1 MERYIYKKVEEDF
14 IDKLRVK
21 LEELEGEIDKLL
33 RIEGKT
39 YNNFFNEME
48 ILEEELSKMIQ
59 PISNENSTYITD
71 IGKKLYKEFIPIM
84 NEHASKI
91 NQNEEI
97 AGAIMEI
104 YEREDLDPVK
114 RRILEKK
121 ILEFRSNG
129 IGIEEEK
136 KKRIKEI
143 NLELSKLSNEFSQ
156 NVTDATNAYEL
167 IVEDEGVIDEMPNT
181 DKLSAQVEEGRWKFT
196 LHGPSYISF
205 MTYCRDRK
213 LRREMYRAYVTRA
226 PQNEEIAERVLKLRR
241 EKANILGYENYR
253 EFSVASKTADSGEEV
268 IEFLKKLGEEALPTA
283 KKEVEELYKLAT
295 DLGYEGVE
303 YYDTAY
309 LGRKLK
315 ERKYNF
321 DSSEVKP
328 YFELERVVKGMF
340 EFLEE
345 LFNLKFKK
353 QEDAELWSEKAQ
365 AYEVTR
371 GEEELGCLLI
381 DLETSETKRGGA
393 WANSLQRS
401 YLRADGTRELS
412 IGKISCNFPR
422 SREGVPSLL
431 SQDNVVTL
439 FHEMGHALHNIT
451 SAVDE
456 VSAAGFAGTEWD
468 VVEYPSQWFQE
479 FANNS
484 FILKRFAKHY
494 ITGEVI
500 SDELLERMFESQ
512 KFGEGMAINR
522 QIEFGLFDMLIHD
535 TTETREEIQ
544 RKLDGVRELV
554 APLKTP
560 EYNKFQNQFSHIFA
574 GGYAAG
580 YYSYKWAEVLSADSY
595 TEMTK
600 GGRVDRE
607 LANNFYDKILSRGG
621 SKNMKES
628 FVEVHKRQPD
638 GRALLKLVG
647 II

>member
-1 MERYIYKKVEEDF
+1 MERFIYRKVEEDF
-14 IDKLRVK
+14 IDRLKVK
-21 LEELEGEIDKLL
+21 IEEVEGEIEKLL
-33 RIEGKT
+33 RIEEKS

-48 ILEEELSKMIQ
+48 LLEEELSKMVQ
-59 PISNENSTYITD
+59 PISNENSTYITEL
-71 IGKKLYKEFIPIM
+71 GKKLYMEFIPIM
-84 NEHASKI
+84 NEYASKI

-97 AGAIMEI
+97 ARAIMDI
-104 YEREDLDPVK
+104 YEDEELDTVK
-114 RRILEKK
+114 KRILEKK
-121 ILEFRSNG
+121 ILEFKSNG

-136 KKRIKEI
+136 KRRIKKI

-167 IVEDEGVIDEMPNT
+167 IVEDEGVIEEMPHT
-181 DKLSAQVEEGRWKFT
+181 DKVTAQVEAGKWRFT

-205 MTYCRDRK
+205 MTYCSDRE

-226 PQNEEIAERVLKLRR
+226 PQNEGIAERVLRLRR
-241 EKANILGYENYR
+241 EKANILGYKNYR

-268 IEFLKKLGEEALPTA
+268 IEFLRKLGSEALPTA
-283 KKEVEELYKLAT
+283 QREVEELQRMAD
-295 DLGYEGVE
+295 DLGYESIE
-303 YYDTAY
+303 YYDTAF
-309 LGRKLK
+309 LARKLK
-315 ERKYNF
+315 EMRYNF
-321 DSSEVKP
+321 DPSEVKP
-328 YFELERVVKGMF
+328 YFEMGRVVRGMF
-340 EFLEE
+340 DFLEE
-345 LFNLKFKK
+345 LFDLKFKK
-353 QEDAELWSEKAQ
+353 QEDAQLWSDKAE

-371 GEEELGCLLI
+371 KGADLGLLLL

-393 WANSLQRS
+393 WANSWQRS
-401 YLRADGTRELS
+401 YLKADGTRELN
-412 IGKISCNFPR
+412 IGKVTCNFPV

-451 SAVDE
+451 SSVDE

-479 FANNS
+479 FANNKG
-484 FILKRFAKHY
+484 ILKRFAKHY
-494 ITGEVI
+494 VTEEVI
-500 SDELLERMFESQ
+500 PDELLDRMFESE
-512 KFGEGMAINR
+512 KFGEGMAMNR

-535 TTETREEIQ
+535 TTDTMEEVQET
-544 RKLDGVRELV
+544 LDGVRGLV

-600 GGRVDRE
+600 GGQVDRE
-607 LANNFYDKILSRGG
+607 LANTFYEKILSRGG

-628 FVEVHKRQPD
+628 FVEVHRREPD

>member
-1 MERYIYKKVEEDF
+1 MERFIYRKVEEDF
-14 IDKLRVK
+14 IDRLKLK
-21 LEELEGEIDKLL
+21 LEEIDSEVARLL
-33 RIEGKT
+33 RVEKKT

-59 PISNENSTYITD
+59 PISNENSTYITEL
-71 IGKKLYKEFIPIM
+71 GKELYKEFIPIM
-84 NEHASKI
+84 NEHSSKV

-97 AGAIMEI
+97 ARAIIEI
-104 YEREDLDPVK
+104 YEGEKLDPVK
-114 RRILEKK
+114 KRILEKK
-121 ILEFRSNG
+121 ILEFKSNG
-129 IGIEEEK
+129 IGVEDEK

-143 NLELSKLSNEFSQ
+143 NLELSELSNEFSQ
-156 NVTDATNAYEL
+156 NVTDATNDYEL
-167 IVEDEGVIDEMPNT
+167 IVEDERVIAEMPHT
-181 DKLSAQVEEGRWKFT
+181 DKLSAQVEGGWKFT

-205 MTYCRDRK
+205 MTYCSDREMRK
-213 LRREMYRAYVTRA
+213 KMYRAYVTRA
-226 PQNEEIAERVLKLRR
+226 PQNEEIAERVLRLRR
-241 EKANILGYENYR
+241 EKANILGYRNYR

-268 IEFLKKLGEEALPTA
+268 IEFLRKLGAEALPTA
-283 KKEVEELYKLAT
+283 QKEVEELNKLAGE
-295 DLGYEGVE
+295 LGYKGLE

-315 ERKYNF
+315 EIKYNF
-321 DSSEVKP
+321 DPSEVKP
-328 YFELERVVKGMF
+328 YFELERVLRGMF
-340 EFLEE
+340 DFLGE
-345 LFNLKFKK
+345 LFELEFKK
-353 QEDAELWSEKAQ
+353 QENAQLWCNKAE
-365 AYEVTR
+365 AYEVR
-371 GEEELGCLLI
+371 RSGKELGCLLV

-393 WANSLQRS
+393 WANSCQRS
-401 YLRADGTRELS
+401 YLKPDGTREIS
-412 IGKISCNFPR
+412 IGKITCNFPR

-451 SAVDE
+451 SSVDE

-479 FANNS
+479 FANNKG
-484 FILKRFAKHY
+484 ILKRFAKHY
-494 ITGEVI
+494 VTGEVI
-500 SDELLERMFESQ
+500 PDELLDRMFESQ

-535 TTETREEIQ
+535 RTETRDEIQ
-544 RKLDGVRELV
+544 RELDGVRDLV
-554 APLKTP
+554 APLKAP

-600 GGRVDRE
+600 EGRLDKE
-607 LANNFYDKILSRGG
+607 LANLFYEKLLSRGG

-628 FVEVHKRQPD
+628 FVEVHRREPD

-647 II
+647 IL

>member
-1 MERYIYKKVEEDF
+1 MERFVYRKVEEDF
-14 IDKLRVK
+14 IDRLKLKV
-21 LEELEGEIDKLL
+21 GEIEREIEKLL
-33 RIEGKT
+33 KIVGKT
-39 YNNFFNEME
+39 YNNFFNEIE

-59 PISNENSTYITD
+59 PISNENSTYITEL
-71 IGKKLYKEFIPIM
+71 GKELYKEFIPII
-84 NEHASKI
+84 NEHSSKI

-97 AGAIMEI
+97 ARAIMEI
-104 YEREDLDPVK
+104 YEGEKLDPVK

-121 ILEFRSNG
+121 ILEFKSNG
-129 IGIEEEK
+129 IGIEEGK

-143 NLELSKLSNEFSQ
+143 NLELSELSNEFSQ

-167 IVEDEGVIDEMPNT
+167 IVEDEGVIAEMPHT
-181 DKLSAQVEEGRWKFT
+181 DKLSAQTEEGRWKFT
-196 LHGPSYISF
+196 LHGPSYTSF
-205 MTYCRDRK
+205 MTYCGDRE
-213 LRREMYRAYVTRA
+213 LRKEMYRAYVTRA

-241 EKANILGYENYR
+241 EKVNILGYKNYR

-268 IEFLKKLGEEALPTA
+268 IEFLRKLGAEALPTA
-283 KKEVEELYKLAT
+283 KREVEELHKLASE
-295 DLGYEGVE
+295 LGYEGVE

-315 ERKYNF
+315 EIKYNF
-321 DSSEVKP
+321 DPSEVKP
-328 YFELERVVKGMF
+328 YFELERVVRGMF
-340 EFLEE
+340 DFLEE
-345 LFNLKFKK
+345 LFKLKFKK
-353 QEDAELWSEKAQ
+353 QEDAELWSDKAE

-371 GEEELGCLLI
+371 DGEELGCLLV

-401 YLRADGTRELS
+401 YLKSDGTREVS

-422 SREGVPSLL
+422 SRAGVPSLL

-451 SAVDE
+451 SSVDE

-479 FANNS
+479 FANNRA
-484 FILKRFAKHY
+484 ILKRFAKHY
-494 ITGEVI
+494 VTGEVI
-500 SDELLERMFESQ
+500 PDELLERMFESQ

-544 RKLDGVRELV
+544 RKLDDVRELV

-595 TEMTK
+595 SEMTK
-600 GGRVDRE
+600 EGGLDKE
-607 LANNFYDKILSRGG
+607 LANSFYDKILSRGG
-621 SKNMKES
+621 SRNMKES

-647 II
+647 IL